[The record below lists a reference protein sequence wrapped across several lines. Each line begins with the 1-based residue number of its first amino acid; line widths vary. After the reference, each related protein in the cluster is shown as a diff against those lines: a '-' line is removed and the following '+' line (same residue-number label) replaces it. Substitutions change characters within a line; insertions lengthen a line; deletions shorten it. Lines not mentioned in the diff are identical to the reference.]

1 MNDGCGRFRLKT
13 SSSSPLTVTLSRL
26 VYQDARGF
34 LRNSSGSFPVSVFQ
48 VHCTSFAENGLPSCH
63 LTPWRSVKMSLVLSP
78 FQDQLS
84 ARSGTMLLSLFCF
97 SFGSN
102 ITRLLNTP
110 IIGIEV
116 EMVAS
121 SWIDMLG
128 GLSRCRTCRM
138 PPCFSANA
146 GVANVPAAS
155 RTAVG
160 IVAKRE

>member
-1 MNDGCGRFRLKT
+1 MNDGCGRFRLKIT
-13 SSSSPLTVTLSRL
+13 SSSPLTVTLSRL

-34 LRNSSGSFPVSVFQ
+34 LRKSSGSFPVSLFQ

-63 LTPWRSVKMSLVLSP
+63 LTPWRSLKMSLVLSA

-84 ARSGTMLLSLFCF
+84 ARSGTMLLGLFCF
-97 SFGSN
+97 SFGLN
-102 ITRLLNTP
+102 ITKLLNTP

-128 GLSRCRTCRM
+128 GLSRCRPCRM

-146 GVANVPAAS
+146 VTAKAPAVS
-155 RTAVG
+155 RPPTAVMM
-160 IVAKRE
+160 

>member
-1 MNDGCGRFRLKT
+1 
-13 SSSSPLTVTLSRL
+13 LSRL

-34 LRNSSGSFPVSVFQ
+34 LRKSSGSFPVSLFQ

-63 LTPWRSVKMSLVLSP
+63 LTPWRSLKMSLVLSP

-128 GLSRCRTCRM
+128 GLSRCRTCKV
-138 PPCFSANA
+138 PPDFCANA
-146 GVANVPAAS
+146 GVPIGLAAS
-155 RTAVG
+155 RTSVRTTA
-160 IVAKRE
+160 

>member
-13 SSSSPLTVTLSRL
+13 TSSSPLTLTLSRF

-34 LRNSSGSFPVSVFQ
+34 LRKSSGSFPVSLVQ
-48 VHCTSFAENGLPSCH
+48 VHCTSFAVNGLPSCH
-63 LTPWRSVKMSLVLSP
+63 LTPWRSLKMSLVLSALH
-78 FQDQLS
+78 DQPS
-84 ARSGTMLLSLFCF
+84 ARSGTMLLNLFCF

-110 IIGIEV
+110 IIGIDV

-128 GLSRCRTCRM
+128 GLSRCRTCKV
-138 PPCFSANA
+138 PPCFCANT
-146 GVANVPAAS
+146 GVANVPAAN
-155 RTAVG
+155 RMTAR
-160 IVAKRE
+160 IT